1 MLHAPIPDVKR
12 EVLAMVKLVQAYP
25 LFEQVFQAGVM
36 LEAEN
41 LILVP
46 GTDSIDQWVVQ
57 MRGQLAKSPAIII
70 APLRTC
76 KDHLLGACAWEI
88 QVAA

>member
-1 MLHAPIPDVKR
+1 MKGR
-12 EVLAMVKLVQAYP
+12 
-25 LFEQVFQAGVM
+25 AGAFAAGVTKGCHGLQVM